1 MSITT
6 KRGDS
11 GTTDLLFGQRVSK
24 THPRMA
30 ALGSVDEL
38 NAALGFVRL
47 HSTRESTR
55 AMVARVQQELIAIMG
70 VVAVMVE
77 DYPRYEKAG
86 FLNLAPDA
94 LDRLTQ
100 EAQALELALPPQK
113 DWVLPGSK
121 GHVGST
127 YLDFARTVSRRAERE
142 IVGLAEAQELA
153 NPLLLPYFNRLSD
166 LLWLLARVEETSQAG
181 AD

>member
-11 GTTDLLFGQRVSK
+11 GTTDLLFGHRVPK

-30 ALGSVDEL
+30 ALGAVDEL

-47 HSTRESTR
+47 YSTRESTR

-70 VVAVMVE
+70 VVAVTVE
-77 DYPRYEKAG
+77 DFPKYEATG
-86 FLNLAPDA
+86 FANLAPAA
-94 LDRLTQ
+94 LDRLTA

-113 DWVLPGSK
+113 GWVLPGSK
-121 GHVGST
+121 GHPGST

-142 IVGLAEAQELA
+142 IVGLEEANALA
-153 NPLLLPYFNRLSD
+153 NSLLLPYFNRLSD
-166 LLWLLARVEETSQAG
+166 LLWLLARVEETT
-181 AD
+181 DV